1 MYSRLYICKVI
12 LHLCVMFHFMTDASH
27 LRTLR
32 TAAGLSLREFARQID
47 EQPSN
52 VSFWETSGKLP
63 KSAVLLPMAK
73 ALGVSVEELLGEKPP
88 RRNAPA
94 GRARQTFEDVSKLP
108 RSRQKKILD
117 VVDALIK
124 A

>member
-1 MYSRLYICKVI
+1 MILYMADK
-12 LHLCVMFHFMTDASH
+12 TR

-32 TAAGLSLREFARQID
+32 ETTGISLREFARQID
-47 EQPSN
+47 EHPSN
-52 VSFWETSGKLP
+52 VSYWERTGKIP
-63 KSAVLLPMAK
+63 RSNVLAPMAK
-73 ALGVSVEELLGEKPP
+73 SLGVSVEELLGEKPP

-94 GRARQTFEDVSKLP
+94 GRARQTFEEVSKLP
-108 RSRQKKILD
+108 RSKQKKILD